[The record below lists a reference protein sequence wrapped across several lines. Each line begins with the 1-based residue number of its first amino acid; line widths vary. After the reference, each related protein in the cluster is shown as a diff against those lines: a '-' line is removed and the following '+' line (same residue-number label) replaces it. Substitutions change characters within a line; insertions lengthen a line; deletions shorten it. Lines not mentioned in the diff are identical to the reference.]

1 MVFSFYGNY
10 FLLLKE
16 VESAQTVAKEA
27 PKQVSLREFLEK
39 KPNLAES
46 ILHKLEKV
54 TTKVIE
60 KGLTRHTI
68 VQAILCDY
76 YQ

>member
-1 MVFSFYGNY
+1 M
-10 FLLLKE
+10 K
-16 VESAQTVAKEA
+16 
-27 PKQVSLREFLEK
+27 EFLEK

-54 TTKVIE
+54 TNKLIE
-60 KGLTRHTI
+60 KGLMRHTI

-76 YQ
+76 YQNATDIDRIKNVNEMLKETLPSLLASI